1 MRLEKQWGDEK
12 NNVRFC
18 KAVFHMKGKAPPCV
32 HVYRLELPIG
42 EEDWEE
48 KKIISLYTNRF
59 FQFLVD

>member
-48 KKIISLYTNRF
+48 KKNNK
-59 FQFLVD
+59 LVH